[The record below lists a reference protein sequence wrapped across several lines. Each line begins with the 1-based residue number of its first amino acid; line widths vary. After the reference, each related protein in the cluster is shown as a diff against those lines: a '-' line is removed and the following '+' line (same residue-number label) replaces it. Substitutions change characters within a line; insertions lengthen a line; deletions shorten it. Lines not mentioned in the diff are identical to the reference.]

1 MAGVFDNLEPSPVR
15 GVIRIGA
22 DCEHCERPVA
32 ILGMPGKG
40 RPLETFSAGYFCRGH
55 AVRV

>member
-1 MAGVFDNLEPSPVR
+1 MAGVFDDLKPSLVR

-22 DCEHCERPVA
+22 DCEHCDAPVA

-40 RPLETFSAGYFCRGH
+40 RPLESFPRGYFCRGH
-55 AVRV
+55 AIRV